1 MFCDDPVLDVR
12 RSAAMTLLEIK
23 RMLVLPMDHQLVKE
37 LESAA
42 SRLNEGSSNK
52 AWKAFVSQHLKDLD
66 AIHNPITWSLDTMFD
81 DHELDQARQRD
92 EEAVADDFE
101 HEVAEFNSNGTGAG
115 GGRATGNGLATDGA
129 RPQRYSFSTAA
140 PVRGARDSLKDEPAA
155 VSPSSRRRSLINAKA
170 AMGGPESGALRGLL
184 SPPVFRRA
192 QASSASTAS
201 KRRGPSG
208 SSPSQD
214 AQGSRAAPTGAS
226 STTSPLKAKRSGRRR
241 IHTVTSDGPSTLRPL
256 EPAGRAAL
264 HSKSM
269 GNLSSTYDGA
279 GTAKVELP
287 RLRPDQE
294 ESASGTPQ
302 RRTSP
307 RHGHVSGSNRLR
319 RSGASNGSNT
329 ASSAGGGDVHHRR
342 TSSAGSPQPMDAGDN
357 IRSVSTTALQ
367 SSLGNLDLGS
377 SGAARRTPLSLAAS
391 SGNSRLVTS
400 ETVYTLPS
408 GTGRLAGAT
417 RSAAASMASG
427 LPTRRE
433 GGSPRKRG
441 PVQRRSSN
449 GTIDSTVSFRH
460 CSVLV
465 PSLELIGVGGL
476 LPEDR

>member
-1 MFCDDPVLDVR
+1 
-12 RSAAMTLLEIK
+12 
-23 RMLVLPMDHQLVKE
+23 
-37 LESAA
+37 
-42 SRLNEGSSNK
+42 
-52 AWKAFVSQHLKDLD
+52 
-66 AIHNPITWSLDTMFD
+66 LDTMFD

-101 HEVAEFNSNGTGAG
+101 HEVAELNGNGTGAG
-115 GGRATGNGLATDGA
+115 GGRATGTGLTADGA

-184 SPPVFRRA
+184 SPPVLRRA
-192 QASSASTAS
+192 QASSASAVG

-214 AQGSRAAPTGAS
+214 GQGSRTTPTGS
-226 STTSPLKAKRSGRRR
+226 SGTTSPLKAKRGGRRR
-241 IHTVTSDGPSTLRPL
+241 IHTVTSEGPSTLRPL

-269 GNLSSTYDGA
+269 GNLSSTSDG
-279 GTAKVELP
+279 AKVELP

-294 ESASGTPQ
+294 DSASGSPH

-307 RHGHVSGSNRLR
+307 RHGHMSGSGRVR
-319 RSGASNGSNT
+319 RNGASGGGNT
-329 ASSAGGGDVHHRR
+329 ASSGGGGGDGAPSSIHHRR
-342 TSSAGSPQPMDAGDN
+342 TSSAGSPQPMDTDDS

-367 SSLGNLDLGS
+367 SSLGSLDLGS
-377 SGAARRTPLSLAAS
+377 SGAARRAPLSLAAS
-391 SGNSRLVTS
+391 SGSSRLVTS
-400 ETVYTLPS
+400 ETIYALPG

-417 RSAAASMASG
+417 GARSAVASMASG

-433 GGSPRKRG
+433 GGSSRTRG
-441 PVQRRSSN
+441 SMQRRSSN
-449 GTIDSTVSFRH
+449 GTIDSTVSF
-460 CSVLV
+460 
-465 PSLELIGVGGL
+465 
-476 LPEDR
+476 LPFF